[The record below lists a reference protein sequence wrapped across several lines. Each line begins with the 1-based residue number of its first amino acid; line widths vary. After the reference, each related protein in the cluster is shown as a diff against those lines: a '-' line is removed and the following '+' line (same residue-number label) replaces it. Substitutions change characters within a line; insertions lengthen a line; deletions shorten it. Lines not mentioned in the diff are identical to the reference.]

1 MTADGRN
8 RGGSSLMFLMTNSA
22 QQKLRLV
29 VSEILKLASA
39 SLETL
44 VQPATVTGIRE
55 TLLSTVDEAFESA
68 EFSHHP
74 RSLHSPK
81 AFSIFQKI
89 EAVLRDELN
98 GPVYSDALADAVGV
112 SIRSL
117 HDVILQHRGI
127 SLHHYLK
134 LKRLWLVRQRLLAG
148 GVSVKACALECG
160 FWHLSDFSRAYRLH
174 FGETPSQTLSAAGLN

>member
-44 VQPATVTGIRE
+44 VQPATVGGIRE

-68 EFSHHP
+68 EFSNRP

-98 GPVYSDALADAVGV
+98 GPVYSNALADAVGV

-127 SLHHYLK
+127 SLHRYLK

-174 FGETPSQTLSAAGLN
+174 FGDTPSQTLAKAGVN